1 MVWKAALALS
11 GISLLFGVLLA
22 VADMKF
28 AVEIDPRID
37 DVLSVLVGS
46 NCGACGF
53 PGCQAAAEAVVEGKA
68 AADVCL
74 AGGPDIA
81 REVGRIMGVD
91 VEAKERGVALVFC
104 KGGLTE
110 SPLRAVY
117 QGINSCSAASKI
129 SGGGKACDY
138 GCLGLGTCRN
148 ACPVN
153 AIIID
158 PDHRRWINRDR
169 CTGCGICVD
178 VCPRDLIQMV
188 PRDQEVLVV
197 CSNRDKGKVAR
208 KLCSVSCI
216 ACRKCEKVCDFDAI
230 HVENNCAR
238 IDYEKCTQCGKCIEE
253 CPNNVI
259 VRVVP
264 PRNYKPVTSA
274 S

>member
-1 MVWKAALALS
+1 
-11 GISLLFGVLLA
+11 
-22 VADMKF
+22 
-28 AVEIDPRID
+28 
-37 DVLSVLVGS
+37 
-46 NCGACGF
+46 GACGY
-53 PGCQAAAEAVVEGKA
+53 PGCQTAAEAVAEGKA
-68 AADVCL
+68 PPGVCL
-74 AGGPDIA
+74 AGGPDVA
-81 REVGRIMGVD
+81 KAVGKIMGIE
-91 VEAKERGVALVFC
+91 VEEKERGVALVFC

-117 QGINSCSAASKI
+117 QGINSCAAASKI
-129 SGGGKACDY
+129 SDGGKACDF
-138 GCLGLGTCRN
+138 GCLGLGTCKN

-178 VCPRDLIQMV
+178 VCPRDLIRLV
-188 PRDQEVLVV
+188 PRSQEVLVV
-197 CSNRDKGKVAR
+197 CSNKDKGKVAG

-216 ACRKCEKVCDFDAI
+216 ACKKCEKVCDFNAI
-230 HVENNCAR
+230 HVDDNCAW

-264 PRNYKPVTSA
+264 PKNYKPVTTA
-274 S
+274 P